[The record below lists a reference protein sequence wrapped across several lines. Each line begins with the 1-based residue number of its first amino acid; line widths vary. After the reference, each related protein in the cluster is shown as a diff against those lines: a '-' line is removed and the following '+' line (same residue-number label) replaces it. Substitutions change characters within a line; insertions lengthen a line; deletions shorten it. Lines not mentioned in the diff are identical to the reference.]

1 MAGPIYNEKNIKAP
15 LYVQVYGT
23 ITGWLKEG
31 KYKPGDK
38 LPGENILAE
47 QLNVSRGT
55 LRQAMLLLQEDGLIM
70 NHQGKGNIV
79 LSNKDMS
86 QSGMEKICN
95 PMVEFCNEPIDK
107 VTLTI
112 GFQPPTPKYQ
122 EVLKLSASTVIA
134 IIDIVYYSQGAA
146 QGFANV
152 YIPYDV
158 LVKGNVD
165 FDDNDEVYRYYCELL
180 ETGGLYSD
188 TRLRVT
194 SARERTAQVLGI
206 EEDDTLFIME
216 EEIYTEFDAPILS
229 QKLLFRPSQYEF
241 VLRRK
246 NDRM

>member
-1 MAGPIYNEKNIKAP
+1 M
-15 LYVQVYGT
+15 
-23 ITGWLKEG
+23 
-31 KYKPGDK
+31 
-38 LPGENILAE
+38 
-47 QLNVSRGT
+47 
-55 LRQAMLLLQEDGLIM
+55 
-70 NHQGKGNIV
+70 
-79 LSNKDMS
+79 
-86 QSGMEKICN
+86 
-95 PMVEFCNEPIDK
+95 
-107 VTLTI
+107 
-112 GFQPPTPKYQ
+112 
-122 EVLKLSASTVIA
+122 LKLSASTVIA
-134 IIDIVYYSQGAA
+134 IIDIVYYSQGVA

-165 FDDNDEVYRYYCELL
+165 FDNNDEVYQYYCKLL

-206 EEDDTLFIME
+206 KEDDTLLIME
-216 EEIYTEFDAPILS
+216 EEIYTEFDAPVLS

>member
-1 MAGPIYNEKNIKAP
+1 MAGPIYNEKSIKAP

-95 PMVEFCNEPIDK
+95 P
-107 VTLTI
+107 I

-134 IIDIVYYSQGAA
+134 IIDIVYYSQGVA

-165 FDDNDEVYRYYCELL
+165 FDNNDEVYQYYCKLL

-216 EEIYTEFDAPILS
+216 EEIYTEFDAPVLS

>member
-1 MAGPIYNEKNIKAP
+1 M
-15 LYVQVYGT
+15 
-23 ITGWLKEG
+23 
-31 KYKPGDK
+31 
-38 LPGENILAE
+38 
-47 QLNVSRGT
+47 
-55 LRQAMLLLQEDGLIM
+55 
-70 NHQGKGNIV
+70 
-79 LSNKDMS
+79 
-86 QSGMEKICN
+86 
-95 PMVEFCNEPIDK
+95 
-107 VTLTI
+107 
-112 GFQPPTPKYQ
+112 
-122 EVLKLSASTVIA
+122 
-134 IIDIVYYSQGAA
+134 YYSQGVA

-165 FDDNDEVYRYYCELL
+165 FDNNDEVYQYYCKLL

-216 EEIYTEFDAPILS
+216 EEIYTEFDAPVLS

>member
-1 MAGPIYNEKNIKAP
+1 MAGSSYNEKSIKAP

-23 ITGWLKEG
+23 ITEWLKEG
-31 KYKPGDK
+31 RYKPGDK

-79 LSNKDMS
+79 LSNKDLS
-86 QSGMEKICN
+86 QNGIEKISN
-95 PMVEFCNEPIDK
+95 LMVDSCNEPIDK
-107 VTLTI
+107 VELTI

-122 EVLKLSASTVIA
+122 KVLKLSASTVIA
-134 IIDIVYYSQGAA
+134 ILDIVYFSQGVA

-158 LVKGNVD
+158 LAKGDID
-165 FDDNDEVYRYYCELL
+165 FDNNDEVYQYYCSLL

-188 TRLRVT
+188 TKLRVIP
-194 SARERTAQVLGI
+194 ARERTAQVLGI
-206 EEDDTLFIME
+206 QEDEMLVVME
-216 EEIYTEFDAPILS
+216 EEFYSEFDTPILS

-241 VLRRK
+241 LLRRK

>member
-1 MAGPIYNEKNIKAP
+1 
-15 LYVQVYGT
+15 
-23 ITGWLKEG
+23 
-31 KYKPGDK
+31 
-38 LPGENILAE
+38 
-47 QLNVSRGT
+47 
-55 LRQAMLLLQEDGLIM
+55 
-70 NHQGKGNIV
+70 
-79 LSNKDMS
+79 MS

-194 SARERTAQVLGI
+194 SARRERPRCWA
-206 EEDDTLFIME
+206 
-216 EEIYTEFDAPILS
+216 S
-229 QKLLFRPSQYEF
+229 
-241 VLRRK
+241 RRMT
-246 NDRM
+246 RC

>member
-1 MAGPIYNEKNIKAP
+1 M
-15 LYVQVYGT
+15 
-23 ITGWLKEG
+23 TGWLKEG
-31 KYKPGDK
+31 KNKAAGDR
-38 LPGENILAE
+38 LAARENILAE
-47 QLNVSRGT
+47 QLNVSQGNPASGYAAASGGRSDH
-55 LRQAMLLLQEDGLIM
+55 EPS
-70 NHQGKGNIV
+70 GKGNIV

-206 EEDDTLFIME
+206 KEDDTLLIME
-216 EEIYTEFDAPILS
+216 EEIYTEFDARCS
-229 QKLLFRPSQYEF
+229 
-241 VLRRK
+241 LRSSCSAPASMSSRSGGK
-246 NDRM
+246 TTVCSG